1 MNTPARA
8 HKTAPEGPI
17 QSLRM
22 APLPDYPEALAR
34 VLDALPTTLP
44 ARSRPLDGCLAASL
58 IAPIIADRDQPPFDR
73 AEMDG
78 YAVRAADIRSAVRL
92 RVIAETP
99 AGAAPGPAVRSGEC
113 VRIATGAPLPPGAD
127 AVIPHEKTDRGHP
140 EVTIHADAASP
151 GQSVHPNGA
160 DARAGDTLVG
170 AGARLAPHHLA
181 IASAVGATTLHIV
194 GGVPSI
200 TLLTSGD
207 EIVDSSTPTGELRPE
222 HIRDAAPPLLRG
234 FATSIGATVLASN
247 RLADDRD
254 ATHRA
259 VEQAAASSDLVVTVG
274 GVSAG
279 ERDYFP
285 GAFDALGCDTLLC
298 GAAVRPGRPILVAL
312 GRDPFCLC
320 IGLPGNPVSA
330 LATAHLFLWPIVRHL
345 AGRAGALPW
354 RELELAASVAPS
366 AQRRT
371 FRPAILD
378 ADGRVRAPAWRGSG
392 DLAHTAPTHGLID
405 LAPGDA
411 PIEAGARVRFL
422 PWAWEAQS

>member
-1 MNTPARA
+1 M
-8 HKTAPEGPI
+8 
-17 QSLRM
+17 S
-22 APLPDYPEALAR
+22 PLPDYPEALAR

-44 ARSRPLDGCLAASL
+44 ARSRPLDACLAASL
-58 IAPIIADRDQPPFDR
+58 AAPIIADRDQPSFDR

-78 YAVRAADIRSAVRL
+78 YAVRAADIRAAVRL
-92 RVIAETP
+92 RVTGETP
-99 AGAAPGPAVRSGEC
+99 AGAAASPAINAGDC

-140 EVTIHADAASP
+140 KVTIHADAAAP
-151 GQSVHPNGA
+151 GQSVHPKGA
-160 DARAGDTLVG
+160 DARAGDTLVP

-181 IASAVGATTLHIV
+181 IASAVGATTLDIV
-194 GGVPSI
+194 GGAPAI

-207 EIVDSSTPTGELRPE
+207 EVVDAATPTSALRPE
-222 HIRDAAPPLLRG
+222 QIRDAALPLLRG
-234 FATSIGATVLASN
+234 FAISAGATVLGAS

-259 VEQAAASSDLVVTVG
+259 VERAAASSDLIVTIG

-279 ERDYFP
+279 ERDFFP
-285 GAFDALGCDTLLC
+285 GAFDALGCETLLR

-312 GRDPFCLC
+312 RRDPFCLC

-345 AGRAGALPW
+345 AGRGGALPW
-354 RELELAASVAPS
+354 RKLELAETVTPG

-371 FRPAILD
+371 FRPAILE
-378 ADGRVRAPAWRGSG
+378 ADGRARAPAWRGSG

-405 LAPGDA
+405 LAPGAA

-422 PWAWEAQS
+422 PWAWEAQA